1 MDNQS
6 KKGRPAFSVQQPFAE
21 QILQGIKAFE
31 YRTIRTHTRGRVY
44 IYASRTIYRNAAE
57 WQKLRLHPAQV
68 PIGKV
73 VGTVEII
80 DCDWSAELSCYRWH
94 LARPQRLPARRP
106 LTHPQPVWFYPFAG
120 DSAYEAPDPASDPDF
135 LPFDPPTFR

>member
-1 MDNQS
+1 MGNQS

-44 IYASRTIYRNAAE
+44 IYASRTIYRDAAE
-57 WQKLRLHPAQV
+57 WQKLRLHPGQV

-94 LARPQRLPARRP
+94 LARPQRIPARRP

-120 DSAYEAPDPASDPDF
+120 GSAYEAPDPDSDQGC